1 MSANGLVAGVDV
13 GGTFTDIVLFDAASG
28 ALTVTKVPST
38 PANQSEGVIR
48 GLESVLD
55 RLDALGR
62 LVHGTTVSTNTILQR
77 SGADVAMVT
86 SEGFGDVLEIG
97 RTRRMLPSLYD
108 PTFVRPPPLVPRP
121 RRFEVAERRAA
132 DGSML
137 VPLDEERLVGIAERI
152 RASGAEA
159 VAVCFLHAWADPGNE
174 VRARDVLAQR
184 LPGTWFT
191 TSSEVVPE
199 FREYERFSTT
209 VINAYLLPV
218 IDRYVKALGTRLD
231 RAGYRGPVLTMSSA
245 GGVMDLDTARTLPVR
260 TILSGPAGGVAGAT
274 WIAGSVALEDF
285 ITCDMGGT
293 STDVCLIESGR
304 PAKSTE
310 SAFMGYPIKGRQID
324 INTVGAGGGSIA
336 YVEGGSVLKVGPRS
350 AGADPGPA
358 CYGKGGTE
366 PTVTDANVVLGRVGH
381 RPLGGAIRLDPE
393 RARVAVADLAT
404 RLGIPDVETMAEG
417 IVRLVVAEMANAIRE
432 ISIER
437 GYDPA
442 RFTLVPF
449 GGAGPMHA
457 TQIAAE
463 LGMRRV
469 LVPLDPGNLSALG
482 LLVSDQRREHV
493 RTFLASLANLDLDAI
508 VSALGEQERA
518 GREEMQASGEEVLE
532 VRFAHALDMR
542 YARQGFELTVDL
554 AGAPSEPDD
563 VRRAFLEAYA
573 RQYGHAHASGDI
585 EIGQRQSP
593 NHGDRGDPQ
602 AAGAPAPARRQD
614 GGRHP
619 SLARHGRGREVHSG
633 LGLRARAPPGGRGV
647 RGARRH
653 RGGGS
658 DHGDA
663 ARMAGAPRRPRKPAF
678 RGGGR
683 GRGTR
688 GAVERR
694 VEAGALDEMFSPMI
708 ADRMATQA
716 RGG

>member
-137 VPLDEERLVGIAERI
+137 VPLDEEGLAGIAERI

-159 VAVCFLHAWADPGNE
+159 VAVCFLHAWADPGSE
-174 VRARDVLAQR
+174 IRARDVLAQR

-304 PAKSTE
+304 PATSTE

-457 TQIAAE
+457 TRIAAE

-493 RTFLASLANLDLDAI
+493 RTFLAYAREPRSRCHR
-508 VSALGEQERA
+508 LGARRA
-518 GREEMQASGEEVLE
+518 GACS
-532 VRFAHALDMR
+532 
-542 YARQGFELTVDL
+542 ARRC
-554 AGAPSEPDD
+554 
-563 VRRAFLEAYA
+563 RRAAKRCSRSASRTRSTCATRA
-573 RQYGHAHASGDI
+573 RASS
-585 EIGQRQSP
+585 SP
-593 NHGDRGDPQ
+593 SIS
-602 AAGAPAPARRQD
+602 PARRAS
-614 GGRHP
+614 P
-619 SLARHGRGREVHSG
+619 TTY
-633 LGLRARAPPGGRGV
+633 
-647 RGARRH
+647 
-653 RGGGS
+653 
-658 DHGDA
+658 A
-663 ARMAGAPRRPRKPAF
+663 ARSSKRT
-678 RGGGR
+678 RGST
-683 GRGTR
+683 GTR
-688 GAVERR
+688 MQV
-694 VEAGALDEMFSPMI
+694 
-708 ADRMATQA
+708 ATS
-716 RGG
+716 RSSISEPR

>member
-1 MSANGLVAGVDV
+1 
-13 GGTFTDIVLFDAASG
+13 
-28 ALTVTKVPST
+28 
-38 PANQSEGVIR
+38 
-48 GLESVLD
+48 
-55 RLDALGR
+55 
-62 LVHGTTVSTNTILQR
+62 
-77 SGADVAMVT
+77 
-86 SEGFGDVLEIG
+86 
-97 RTRRMLPSLYD
+97 
-108 PTFVRPPPLVPRP
+108 
-121 RRFEVAERRAA
+121 
-132 DGSML
+132 ML

-159 VAVCFLHAWADPGNE
+159 VAVCFLHAWADSGNE
-174 VRARDVLAQR
+174 IRARNVLAQR

-304 PAKSTE
+304 PATSTE

-366 PTVTDANVVLGRVGH
+366 PTVTDANVVLGAARGTIRRPGARRVGRGSRH
-381 RPLGGAIRLDPE
+381 A
-393 RARVAVADLAT
+393 AREC
-404 RLGIPDVETMAEG
+404 PMAEG

-457 TQIAAE
+457 TRIAAE

-493 RTFLASLANLDLDAI
+493 RTFLARSRTSI
-508 VSALGEQERA
+508 RCRRRRSASRSVPA
-518 GREEMQASGEEVLE
+518 
-532 VRFAHALDMR
+532 
-542 YARQGFELTVDL
+542 ARRC
-554 AGAPSEPDD
+554 
-563 VRRAFLEAYA
+563 RRARRGAGGPLSRSTCATRA
-573 RQYGHAHASGDI
+573 RASS
-585 EIGQRQSP
+585 SP
-593 NHGDRGDPQ
+593 SIS
-602 AAGAPAPARRQD
+602 PARRASPTTYAT
-614 GGRHP
+614 R
-619 SLARHGRGREVHSG
+619 SSNRT
-633 LGLRARAPPGGRGV
+633 RA
-647 RGARRH
+647 
-653 RGGGS
+653 S
-658 DHGDA
+658 T
-663 ARMAGAPRRPRKPAF
+663 
-678 RGGGR
+678 
-683 GRGTR
+683 GTR
-688 GAVERR
+688 MQV
-694 VEAGALDEMFSPMI
+694 
-708 ADRMATQA
+708 ATS
-716 RGG
+716 RSSISEPR

>member
-121 RRFEVAERRAA
+121 RRFEIAERRAA

-137 VPLDEERLVGIAERI
+137 VPLDEEGLAGIAERI

-209 VINAYLLPV
+209 VVNAYLLPV

-245 GGVMDLDTARTLPVR
+245 GGVMDLDTARTLAVR

-304 PAKSTE
+304 PATSTE

-336 YVEGGSVLKVGPRS
+336 YIEGGSVLKVGPRS

-358 CYGKGGTE
+358 CYGKGGAE

-404 RLGIPDVETMAEG
+404 RLGIADVETMAEG

-437 GYDPA
+437 GYDSA

-493 RTFLASLANLDLDAI
+493 RTFLAPLANLDLDAI
-508 VSALGEQERA
+508 VAALDEQERA
-518 GREEMQASGEEVLE
+518 GRKEMQASGEEVLE

-554 AGAPSEPDD
+554 AGAPSASPTTYAA
-563 VRRAFLEAYA
+563 RSSKRTRASTGT
-573 RQYGHAHASGDI
+573 RM
-585 EIGQRQSP
+585 
-593 NHGDRGDPQ
+593 Q
-602 AAGAPAPARRQD
+602 AATSR
-614 GGRHP
+614 
-619 SLARHGRGREVHSG
+619 SSISE
-633 LGLRARAPPGGRGV
+633 
-647 RGARRH
+647 
-653 RGGGS
+653 
-658 DHGDA
+658 
-663 ARMAGAPRRPRKPAF
+663 PR
-678 RGGGR
+678 
-683 GRGTR
+683 
-688 GAVERR
+688 
-694 VEAGALDEMFSPMI
+694 
-708 ADRMATQA
+708 
-716 RGG
+716 